1 VLIEGQ
7 LARGLACVVLLLA
20 GAPARFVGASHEE
33 LRARYEGNIKVTAR
47 ATKRAYEPNEPVP
60 LEVAIENHASQPV
73 YISWED
79 PRRLGLTV
87 RVKNANGTMVTGG
100 PVATPP
106 PAPVHWYMQRDGR
119 QILVTPVTEI
129 EGGAAL
135 EALIPD
141 AMKHYHAYISE
152 GVYYLA
158 PHDLPVIHEVG
169 PLIVRE
175 DQSHK
180 LWIDPRSPK
189 TTFRHKVNEVK
200 IEIRKKFLGQVRS
213 GEPVGGSGCP
223 RWAMVFICTLGG
235 AAVVAVMVVLLKR
248 AASRAK
254 G

>member
-1 VLIEGQ
+1 MIDGQ
-7 LARGLACVVLLLA
+7 LTRGLACVVLLLA
-20 GAPARFVGASHEE
+20 GGPARFVGASDEE
-33 LRARYEGNIKVTAR
+33 LRARYEGSIKVTAR

-60 LEVAIENHASQPV
+60 LEIAIENHASQPV

-87 RVKNANGTMVTGG
+87 RVKDANGTVVTGG
-100 PVATPP
+100 PVPTPP
-106 PAPVHWYMQRDGR
+106 PAPVHWYMERDGR

-180 LWIDPRSPK
+180 LWIDPQSPK
-189 TTFRHKVNEVK
+189 TTFHHKVNEVK
-200 IEIRKKFLGQVRS
+200 IEIRKGPPGEVAIDKS
-213 GEPVGGSGCP
+213 GAGAGRP

-235 AAVVAVMVVLLKR
+235 AGVVAVVVLLMKR